1 MLFFKRILEVKKSS
15 SASDRRGGV
24 RYAVKPGFPIKTV
37 LNILGRDE
45 QGHLLQSRD
54 GHGWDWTGRLLD
66 ISFSGARMQLPRTV
80 AAVRGDNC
88 HLKIDVQGYEVTV
101 PAKIAHIADRRDSF
115 VFGLSLNTPASASAP
130 AFHQLVELI
139 ALGATLEQVRPL
151 QSDDSGYLVEEY
163 AGELG
168 SRLVIWRHLAGRD
181 VAAFE
186 FHLKD
191 CLVRGLAGRN
201 QLECLAGDQE
211 AGARPV
217 SGAKGAEIQRLYQ
230 WVVCNLAPAVPA
242 DVCAFLRQ
250 RAA

>member
-1 MLFFKRILEVKKSS
+1 MLFFKRILDVKKLSTP
-15 SASDRRGGV
+15 SDRRGGS
-24 RYAVKPGFPIKTV
+24 RFAVKQGFPIKTV
-37 LNILGRDE
+37 LNIHGRDE
-45 QGHLLQSRD
+45 NGHLLKSSD
-54 GHGWDWTGRLLD
+54 GEGWDWTGRLLD

-80 AAVRGDNC
+80 SAVRGDIC
-88 HLKIDVQGYEVTV
+88 HLKIDVQGFEVTV
-101 PAKIAHIADRRDSF
+101 PAKLAHIADRRDSL
-115 VFGLSLNTPASASAP
+115 VFGLALNTPASASAP

-139 ALGATLEQVRPL
+139 ALGATLRQVRPL
-151 QSDDSGYLVEEY
+151 QPDDSGYLVEEY

-186 FHLKD
+186 FLLKD
-191 CLVRGLAGRN
+191 FLVRGLAGRS
-201 QLECLAGDQE
+201 QLECLAGADP

-242 DVCAFLRQ
+242 DVCHFLRQ
-250 RAA
+250 HAA

>member
-1 MLFFKRILEVKKSS
+1 MLFFKRILEVTKSA
-15 SASDRRGGV
+15 SASDRRGGA

-54 GHGWDWTGRLLD
+54 GQGWDWTGRLLD
-66 ISFSGARMQLPRTV
+66 ISFSGARMQMPRTV
-80 AAVRGDNC
+80 AAMRGDCC

-139 ALGATLEQVRPL
+139 ALGATLQPVRPI
-151 QSDDSGYLVEEY
+151 QPDDSGYLVEEY

-186 FHLKD
+186 FKLKD

-201 QLECLAGDQE
+201 QLECLSGGQE

-217 SGAKGAEIQRLYQ
+217 SGPKGEEIQRLYQ

-242 DVCAFLRQ
+242 DVCEFLRK